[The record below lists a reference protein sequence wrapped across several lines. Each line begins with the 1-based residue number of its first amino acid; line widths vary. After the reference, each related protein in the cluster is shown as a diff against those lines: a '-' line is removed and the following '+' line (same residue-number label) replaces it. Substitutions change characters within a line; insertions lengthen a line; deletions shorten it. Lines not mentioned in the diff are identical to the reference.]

1 MAGDRELKAM
11 EATLAALQPLDG
23 EERQRV
29 LDWLVAK
36 LGLEAPAPSGLASS
50 DLAGDGG
57 AVGVAG
63 NLGTIK
69 QFLNQKKPGDDVARA
84 TALAYFLTHGKDQ
97 ATYKTA
103 DLSKAR
109 VDAALAN
116 FNMSRAVSNAQ
127 RAGYLTTAGKRGT
140 YQVTGTGE
148 ALVEA
153 MPDADAVKKVKE
165 QGGRRRRKSAGT
177 RRAPK
182 GTARKR

>member
-11 EATLAALQPLDG
+11 ETTLGALQPLDT

-29 LDWLVAK
+29 FDWLAAK
-36 LGLEAPAPSGLASS
+36 LGLEVPAPAG
-50 DLAGDGG
+50 DAGSEDGA
-57 AVGVAG
+57 AVGAGG

-69 QFLNQKKPGDDVARA
+69 QFLKQKRPDDDVARA
-84 TALAYFLTHGKDQ
+84 TTLAYFLTHGKSQ

-103 DLSKAR
+103 DLTKAR
-109 VDAALAN
+109 VDAALTN

-140 YQVTGTGE
+140 YQVTSTGE

-153 MPDADAVKKVKE
+153 MPDADAIKKVKA
-165 QGGRRRRKSAGT
+165 QGPRHRRRSTATK
-177 RRAPK
+177 RATGK
-182 GTARKR
+182 GTAKKR